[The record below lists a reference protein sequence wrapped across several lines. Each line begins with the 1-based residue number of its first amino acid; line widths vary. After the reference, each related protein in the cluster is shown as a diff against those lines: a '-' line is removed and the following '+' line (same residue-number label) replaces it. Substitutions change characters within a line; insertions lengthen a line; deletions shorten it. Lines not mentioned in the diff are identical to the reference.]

1 MDSEEYKRQ
10 EFVSQYL
17 LAMRERMLT
26 AVAEVNKWKRV
37 IISQHDAEEQAR
49 LEYMSKSERELWQK
63 YFETL
68 GQKKQLE
75 QFLTTL
81 KKPDESQKE
90 ELQAYEEVVAGVKAK
105 IYSLFTASLVM
116 KKSVE
121 EIEQHLESPECKKIF
136 CLSLTKNYKQTRTR
150 GKC

>member
-1 MDSEEYKRQ
+1 MKLDAMTKEAAELEVKDAVQLSSTGAKSLMSSEDYKRQ
-10 EFVSQYL
+10 EFVSAYL

-75 QFLTTL
+75 EFLKTL
-81 KKPDESQKE
+81 RKPDESQKE
-90 ELQAYEEVVAGVKAK
+90 KLQAYEEVVAGVKAK
-105 IYSLFTASLVM
+105 FIR
-116 KKSVE
+116 
-121 EIEQHLESPECKKIF
+121 
-136 CLSLTKNYKQTRTR
+136 CLRR
-150 GKC
+150 HW